1 MADLTIPKGSNVPPT
16 VNLDTLSTSMV
27 KDVET
32 ILIGLGVNGV
42 NGITPDVLN
51 TVSTAMKMGFAS
63 IFASSGFAPKRSG
76 DVELV
81 LAEVSAA
88 LKSIREE
95 TSLESVKSN
104 QEKIRT
110 SQQEQQSKL
119 EERKEKI
126 EEAVANDRKSG
137 IGAIF
142 AKIFQ
147 ALAIVFTYIAAAF
160 AMVSSV
166 TGAGVALAA
175 AMIAAA
181 VMMTIQF
188 ADSIAKDASGG
199 LGIAGLVAK
208 SLGKSEEEIAKADQ
222 MFGKVMTG
230 LTIALS
236 AVTIVG
242 SLGPALLG
250 AVAKAI
256 AKLATTMMTTA
267 VQTGGQAGQIGMTV
281 GSNLAKLALDL
292 GSKAGTVTTA
302 MQGTAQISTST
313 INTMKTVAT
322 VGNAVTQVGS
332 GTTGVITST
341 IVADSQKAQADAK
354 RLESEGMELEAMQ
367 KTLESLIDQALEML
381 MNANQ
386 VSNQI
391 LDSAMQSLNDRTD
404 TLMRAR
410 FSG

>member
-1 MADLTIPKGSNVPPT
+1 MADLTIPKGTSVPPT
-16 VNLDTLSTSMV
+16 INPDTLSTALM
-27 KDVET
+27 KDVDA
-32 ILIGLGVNGV
+32 ILTGLGVNGV
-42 NGITPDVLN
+42 NGITPDVMN
-51 TVSTAMKMGFAS
+51 TVSKTMKQSFAS

-81 LAEVSAA
+81 LAQVSAI
-88 LKSIREE
+88 LSDTRED

-137 IGAIF
+137 IAAIF

-147 ALAIVFTYIAAAF
+147 AIALLFTYIAAGVMIA
-160 AMVSSV
+160 
-166 TGAGVALAA
+166 TGVGVGVAALLIAGA
-175 AMIAAA
+175 IAM
-181 VMMTIQF
+181 TLQF
-188 ADSIAKDASGG
+188 ADSVAKDASGG

-208 SLGKSEEEIAKADQ
+208 SMGKSEEEIAKADEV
-222 MFGKVMTG
+222 FGKVLSG

-236 AVTIVG
+236 VATIAVT
-242 SLGPALLG
+242 LGPALLS

-256 AKLATTMMTTA
+256 GKIAGAALTNAINTGSQTASNVGNSLAHVA
-267 VQTGGQAGQIGMTV
+267 I
-281 GSNLAKLALDL
+281 NL
-292 GSKAGTVTTA
+292 GSKASSMNSVL
-302 MQGTAQISTST
+302 QGTAQISTST
-313 INTMKTVAT
+313 INTMKTVST
-322 VGNAVTQVGS
+322 VGNAVSQIGG
-332 GTTGVITST
+332 GTTG
-341 IVADSQKAQADAK
+341 IVTATLVSDSQKAQAEAK
-354 RLESEGMELEAMQ
+354 RLEAEGQEMDAIQ

-386 VSNQI
+386 ISNQI
-391 LDSAMQSLNDRTD
+391 LDSAIQGINDRTD
-404 TLMRAR
+404 TLMRTR

>member
-1 MADLTIPKGSNVPPT
+1 MNDLKIPKGPT
-16 VNLDTLSTSMV
+16 VPTLDTSVTQSTSLS
-27 KDVET
+27 KEIDS
-32 ILIGLGVNGV
+32 LLSGLGVNGV
-42 NGITPDVLN
+42 KGMTPDVMN
-51 TVSTAMKMGFAS
+51 TVSTAMKLGFAS

-81 LAEVSAA
+81 LAEVSAK
-88 LKSIREE
+88 LSETRED

-147 ALAIVFTYIAAAF
+147 AIALLFTYIAAGVMMA
-160 AMVSSV
+160 
-166 TGAGVALAA
+166 TGVGVGVAALL
-175 AMIAAA
+175 IAGAIA
-181 VMMTIQF
+181 MTIQF

-208 SLGKSEEEIAKADQ
+208 SLGKSEEEIAKADEV
-222 MFGKVMTG
+222 FGKVMTG

-236 AVTIVG
+236 VATIAVT
-242 SLGPALLG
+242 LGPALLS
-250 AVAKAI
+250 AVAKGI
-256 AKLATTMMTTA
+256 AKIASSALTTA
-267 VQTGGQAGQIGMTV
+267 INTGNQTASNV
-281 GSNLAKLALDL
+281 GNTLAHVAINL
-292 GSKAGTVTTA
+292 GSKASSMSSVV
-302 MQGTAQISTST
+302 QGTAQVSTST
-313 INTMKTVAT
+313 INTMKTIST
-322 VGNAVTQVGS
+322 VGTAVSQVGG
-332 GTTGVITST
+332 GTTGIVTAT
-341 IVADSQKAQADAK
+341 IVADSQKAQAEAK
-354 RLESEGMELEAMQ
+354 RLEAEGQEMDAVQ

-386 VSNQI
+386 ISNQI
-391 LDSAMQSLNDRTD
+391 LDSAIQGLNDRTD
-404 TLMRAR
+404 TLMRTR

>member
-1 MADLTIPKGSNVPPT
+1 MADLTISKGTNVPT
-16 VNLDTLSTSMV
+16 TNTSDMLTTSLM
-27 KDVET
+27 KDVDALLT
-32 ILIGLGVNGV
+32 GLGVSGV
-42 NGITPDVLN
+42 NGLTPDVIN
-51 TVSTAMKMGFAS
+51 SVAKTMKQNFAS

-81 LAEVSAA
+81 LAQVSAA
-88 LKSIREE
+88 LSDTRED

-147 ALAIVFTYIAAAF
+147 AIALLFTYIAAGVMLA
-160 AMVSSV
+160 
-166 TGAGVALAA
+166 TGVGVGVAALL
-175 AMIAAA
+175 IAGAIA
-181 VMMTIQF
+181 MTIQF
-188 ADSIAKDASGG
+188 ADSVAKDASGG

-208 SLGKSEEEIAKADQ
+208 SLGKSEEEIAKADEV
-222 MFGKVMTG
+222 FGKVMTG

-236 AVTIVG
+236 VATIAVT
-242 SLGPALLG
+242 LGPALLS

-256 AKLATTMMTTA
+256 GKIASAALTTA
-267 VQTGGQAGQIGMTV
+267 INTGSQTASNV
-281 GSNLAKLALDL
+281 GNTLAHVAINL
-292 GSKAGTVTTA
+292 GSKASSMNSVL
-302 MQGTAQISTST
+302 QGTAQISTST
-313 INTMKTVAT
+313 INTMKTVST
-322 VGNAVTQVGS
+322 VGNAVAQVGG
-332 GTTGVITST
+332 GTTGIVTAT
-341 IVADSQKAQADAK
+341 IVADSQKAQAEAK
-354 RLESEGMELEAMQ
+354 RLEAEGQEMDAVQ

-386 VSNQI
+386 ISNQI
-391 LDSAMQSLNDRTD
+391 LDSAIQGLNDRTD
-404 TLMRAR
+404 TLMRTR

>member
-1 MADLTIPKGSNVPPT
+1 MADLTIPKGTNVPPT
-16 VNLDTLSTSMV
+16 ITPDSFTTSLM

-32 ILIGLGVNGV
+32 ILTGMGVNGV
-42 NGITPDVLN
+42 NGLTPDVMQ
-51 TVSTAMKMGFAS
+51 TVAKTMKQGFAS

-81 LAEVSAA
+81 LAQVSAA
-88 LKSIREE
+88 LSDTRED
-95 TSLESVKSN
+95 TSLESVKAN

-147 ALAIVFTYIAAAF
+147 AIALLFTYIAAAF
-160 AMVSSV
+160 AAVSAV

-175 AMIAAA
+175 ALIAAA

-208 SLGKSEEEIAKADQ
+208 SLGKTDEEIAKADET
-222 MFGKVMTG
+222 FGKVLTG

-236 AVTIVG
+236 VATVVV
-242 SLGPALLG
+242 SLGPALVS

-256 AKLATTMMTTA
+256 AKIASAALTTSINTGSQTASAIGNTLAR
-267 VQTGGQAGQIGMTV
+267 V
-281 GSNLAKLALDL
+281 ALDL
-292 GSKAGTVTTA
+292 GAKASSMTSA
-302 MQGTAQISTST
+302 LQGTAQITSSTV
-313 INTMKTVAT
+313 NTVKTVAT
-322 VGNAVTQVGS
+322 VGNATAQIGA
-332 GTTGVITST
+332 GTTGIITT
-341 IVADSQKAQADAK
+341 TLVADSQKAQAEAK
-354 RLESEGMELEAMQ
+354 RLEAEGQEMEAIQ

-381 MNANQ
+381 MTANQ
-386 VSNQI
+386 ISNQI
-391 LDSAMQSLNDRTD
+391 LDSAIQGITDRTD
-404 TLMRAR
+404 SLMRMR

>member
-1 MADLTIPKGSNVPPT
+1 MADLTISKGTNVPT
-16 VNLDTLSTSMV
+16 TNTSDMLTTSLM
-27 KDVET
+27 KDVDALLT
-32 ILIGLGVNGV
+32 GLGVSGV
-42 NGITPDVLN
+42 NGLTPDVIN
-51 TVSTAMKMGFAS
+51 SVAKTMKQNFAS

-81 LAEVSAA
+81 LAQVSAA
-88 LKSIREE
+88 LSDTRED

-147 ALAIVFTYIAAAF
+147 AIALLFTYIAAGVMLA
-160 AMVSSV
+160 
-166 TGAGVALAA
+166 TGVGVGVAALL
-175 AMIAAA
+175 IAGAIA
-181 VMMTIQF
+181 MTIQF

-208 SLGKSEEEIAKADQ
+208 SLGKSEEEIAKADEV
-222 MFGKVMTG
+222 FGKVMTG

-236 AVTIVG
+236 VATIAVT
-242 SLGPALLG
+242 LGPALLS

-256 AKLATTMMTTA
+256 GKIASAALTTA
-267 VQTGGQAGQIGMTV
+267 INTGSQTASNV
-281 GSNLAKLALDL
+281 GNTLAHVAINL
-292 GSKAGTVTTA
+292 GSKASSMNSVL
-302 MQGTAQISTST
+302 QGTAQISTST
-313 INTMKTVAT
+313 INTMKTVST
-322 VGNAVTQVGS
+322 VGNAVAQVGG
-332 GTTGVITST
+332 GTTGIVTAT
-341 IVADSQKAQADAK
+341 IVADSQKAQAEAK
-354 RLESEGMELEAMQ
+354 RLEAEGQEMDAVQ

-386 VSNQI
+386 ISNQI
-391 LDSAMQSLNDRTD
+391 LDSAIQGLNDRTD
-404 TLMRAR
+404 TLMRTR